1 MSAVLTPAASPSL
14 VVICCK
20 QCKREPP
27 HEPALTLP
35 ITTPYQHAKP
45 APADLVT
52 PAAPVLQD
60 KLPFVSAKKV
70 VREMG
75 EPIASALE
83 LISFHTVSKG
93 SLGEC
98 GLRGGYLEATNILP
112 GAFFFMVE
120 EKVTRYCKFLWTWSG
135 GFFLFLPGAPS
146 PPLTQ
151 KSPLLHVQINLQ
163 YSYSRRRIRREPPCV
178 TQGAGDRHEG
188 IAPTKNPLAKFAQQE
203 LPYPRGR

>member
-1 MSAVLTPAASPSL
+1 M
-14 VVICCK
+14 
-20 QCKREPP
+20 
-27 HEPALTLP
+27 
-35 ITTPYQHAKP
+35 
-45 APADLVT
+45 
-52 PAAPVLQD
+52 LQD

-112 GAFFFMVE
+112 GACCFFLLVEE
-120 EKVTRYCKFLWTWSG
+120 EKVTR
-135 GFFLFLPGAPS
+135 
-146 PPLTQ
+146 
-151 KSPLLHVQINLQ
+151 

-178 TQGAGDRHEG
+178 TQGAGNRPEG

-203 LPYPRGR
+203 LPYPRGRSLVESAMPTLSTSVKHKAG